1 MAITAQKLLPQKT
14 GGAMVPIKKSAITNI
29 TPIATKAAPAAETE
43 EKDTLVV
50 IKERCIEID
59 TLLKGSLAL
68 DKIRAEQS
76 RKKSEKKERAEGE
89 KELEKSDNKDEK
101 KGKGL
106 KLPKISFFDR
116 IKNFIKNVILGFIV
130 TRLIKF
136 APALANLL
144 SFLAPIGKF
153 IYNIGA
159 KLLEGFVNLVDFGYQ
174 IYDSG
179 RQFIKD
185 KLGDDAL
192 ANFDKLSGAIN
203 TMLNLALIAAMAT
216 MGGRQRGPRRRP
228 RRRPRR
234 FNQRTVRQ
242 RARNIQRIRR
252 QRRMQR
258 VAQRLAPV
266 VDAGRGVVQ
275 KGRKVV
281 DTAVD
286 LGQGVVQS
294 KPVQDLAKRG
304 GGLFDRIANNRFVKG
319 ATGLAQDF
327 GKAIYKGAVGT
338 TNFIGGLGK
347 KFGDSIKN
355 AYDGMKDFAK
365 KRYDDVI
372 KARDFLA
379 SKFKQGTQALG
390 NAVKGLAD
398 KAKEQFVKKIVEP
411 LQPIFKPLLEK
422 VKALGEK
429 FKDVLKKIP
438 GFDKVDGVLKKLGA
452 SGTEGLMKKL
462 GAKAIPIL
470 GGIVN
475 LLFAYDRIAQGD
487 TFGGLLEGVSGVFDL
502 SGAFGFVPGPAVSMA
517 IDSYMLARDFIP
529 QIQEG
534 EEAVI
539 GAAGLGGLK
548 TKMDNMAKKL
558 PDLSTIAK
566 FIVGGDPNKPLVGNK
581 TEKGETSGTDK
592 SNLGSTPNTNTTTN
606 TASGSRMGNFDVEA
620 SNNIVKVGKDL
631 ISQGFSVAEHP
642 DFSKRTDGQGGDYT
656 PGEGS
661 VAPVHSGRGH
671 YEGRALDVTDWRGT
685 LEDSKARYRSVLDSI
700 YNNGN
705 MARDML
711 LIHDSWGA
719 ADKTGKDGPSSRHKH
734 PEHMHIEVKDKGGFI
749 GKGLFKNMGGVEFVL
764 DHDSTKALEKMLPG
778 FLDAINKADGK
789 SVMKVLEQYA
799 SYDMPE
805 MIPVPVPQPIQNA
818 ASDAYGKVKS
828 AVTNVVVKG
837 KEAFSDILY
846 MR

>member
-1 MAITAQKLLPQKT
+1 MAP
-14 GGAMVPIKKSAITNI
+14 V
-29 TPIATKAAPAAETE
+29 
-43 EKDTLVV
+43 
-50 IKERCIEID
+50 
-59 TLLKGSLAL
+59 
-68 DKIRAEQS
+68 
-76 RKKSEKKERAEGE
+76 
-89 KELEKSDNKDEK
+89 
-101 KGKGL
+101 
-106 KLPKISFFDR
+106 
-116 IKNFIKNVILGFIV
+116 
-130 TRLIKF
+130 
-136 APALANLL
+136 
-144 SFLAPIGKF
+144 GKF
-153 IYNIGA
+153 IFAVGA
-159 KLLEGFVNLVDFGYQ
+159 KLLEGFVNLVDFGYK

-185 KLGDDAL
+185 KLGDEAL

-216 MGGRQRGPRRRP
+216 MGGRQRRP
-228 RRRPRR
+228 RRRPRQRPRR
-234 FNQRTVRQ
+234 FDQRRVRQ
-242 RARNIQRIRR
+242 RARNIQRLRR
-252 QRRMQR
+252 QRRMQK
-258 VAQRLAPV
+258 VTKRLAPIL
-266 VDAGRGVVQ
+266 DFGRGIVQ
-275 KGRKVV
+275 KGR
-281 DTAVD
+281 TAVSN
-286 LGQGVVQS
+286 VVQS

-319 ATGLAQDF
+319 ATDVARNVGS
-327 GKAIYKGAVGT
+327 AIKKGAVGT
-338 TNFIGGLGK
+338 GNFFGGLGK
-347 KFGDSIKN
+347 KFGGAIKN
-355 AYDGMKDFAK
+355 AYDGMADFAK

-372 KARDFLA
+372 KAKDFLA
-379 SKFKQGTQALG
+379 NKFKQGTQALG
-390 NAVKGLAD
+390 NAAKGLAD
-398 KAKEQFVKKIVEP
+398 KAKEAFVKKVLEP

-422 VKALGEK
+422 VKSLGEK
-429 FKDVLKKIP
+429 FKDVLKKVP
-438 GFDKVDGVLKKLGA
+438 GFDKVDGVLKKIGA
-452 SGTEGLMKKL
+452 SSGEGLMKKL

-487 TFGGLLEGVSGVFDL
+487 TLGGLLEGVSGVFDL
-502 SGAFGFVPGPAVSMA
+502 SGAFGFVPGPGISMA

-548 TKMDNMAKKL
+548 SQLDNMAKGL

-592 SNLGSTPNTNTTTN
+592 SNLGSTPTTTDN
-606 TASGSRMGNFDVEA
+606 TSSASRMGNFDVEA
-620 SNNIVKVGKDL
+620 SNNIVKVCKDL

-642 DFSKRTDGQGGDYT
+642 DFTKTPTASGGTYT

-661 VAPVHSGRGH
+661 VSNVHSGRGH
-671 YEGRALDVTDWRGT
+671 YESRAIDVTDWRGT

-705 MARDML
+705 MAQDML

-719 ADKTGKDGPSSRHKH
+719 ADKGGKNGPGSHAH
-734 PEHMHIEVKDKGGFI
+734 PTHMHIEVKDKGGFI
-749 GKGLFKNMGGVEFVL
+749 GQGLFKNMGGIEFVL
-764 DHDSTKALEKMLPG
+764 DHDTTKALEKKLPG
-778 FLDAINKADGK
+778 FLNAINKADGK

-818 ASDAYGKVKS
+818 ASDAYGKAKS
-828 AVTNVVVKG
+828 AVTNIVAKG
-837 KEAFSDILY
+837 KEMFSDILY

>member
-14 GGAMVPIKKSAITNI
+14 GGAMVPIKKSAITKI
-29 TPIATKAAPAAETE
+29 APIGTKKSVGSEKK
-43 EKDTLVV
+43 KDTLVV

-116 IKNFIKNVILGFIV
+116 IKDFIKNVILGFIV
-130 TRLIKF
+130 TRLIQF

-228 RRRPRR
+228 RSRPRSR
-234 FNQRTVRQ
+234 FDRTRVRQ

-258 VAQRLAPV
+258 VTQRLAPITQ
-266 VDAGRGVVQ
+266 AGRGF
-275 KGRKVV
+275 
-281 DTAVD
+281 
-286 LGQGVVQS
+286 
-294 KPVQDLAKRG
+294 
-304 GGLFDRIANNRFVKG
+304 FDRIANNRFVKG

-355 AYDGMKDFAK
+355 AYDGMADFAK

-379 SKFKQGTQALG
+379 NKFKQGTQALG
-390 NAVKGLAD
+390 NAAKGLAD
-398 KAKEQFVKKIVEP
+398 KAKEAFAKKVLEP

-422 VKALGEK
+422 VKSLGEK

-452 SGTEGLMKKL
+452 SSGEGLMKKL

-487 TFGGLLEGVSGVFDL
+487 TFGGLLEGI
-502 SGAFGFVPGPAVSMA
+502 SGAFDLAGLVPGLQWGPGVSMA
-517 IDSYMLARDFIP
+517 IDAYMLARDFIP

-548 TKMDNMAKKL
+548 NQIDNMAKKL

-581 TEKGETSGTDK
+581 TDTGETSGTNK
-592 SNLGSTPNTNTTTN
+592 SNLGSTPTTTTN
-606 TASGSRMGNFDVEA
+606 AASGSRMGNFNVDA

-642 DFSKRTDGQGGDYT
+642 DFTKTPTASGGTYT

-661 VAPVHSGRGH
+661 VSNVHQGRGH
-671 YEGRALDVTDWRGT
+671 YESRAIDVTDWRGT

-705 MARDML
+705 MAQDML

-749 GKGLFKNMGGVEFVL
+749 GQGLFKNMGGVEFVL

-805 MIPVPVPQPIQNA
+805 VIPVPVPQPIQNS
-818 ASDAYGKVKS
+818 ASDVYGKAKS
-828 AVTNVVVKG
+828 AVTNVIAKG
-837 KEAFSDILY
+837 KEAFSDMLY

>member
-14 GGAMVPIKKSAITNI
+14 GGAMVPIKKSAITKI
-29 TPIATKAAPAAETE
+29 APIGTKKSVGSEKK
-43 EKDTLVV
+43 KDTLVV

-59 TLLKGSLAL
+59 TLLRGSLAL

-76 RKKSEKKERAEGE
+76 RKKSEKRERAEGE

-101 KGKGL
+101 KAKGL
-106 KLPKISFFDR
+106 NLPKISFFDR

-136 APALANLL
+136 APQIAKVL

-153 IYNIGA
+153 IFAVGA
-159 KLLEGFVNLVDFGYQ
+159 KLLEGFVNLVDFGYK

-185 KLGDDAL
+185 KLGDEAL

-228 RRRPRR
+228 RSRQKPRFDQRR
-234 FNQRTVRQ
+234 VRQ

-252 QRRMQR
+252 QRRMQK
-258 VAQRLAPV
+258 VTQRLAPI
-266 VDAGRGVVQ
+266 AETVVQ
-275 KGRKVV
+275 KGKKVV
-281 DTAVD
+281 DTTVD
-286 LGQGVVQS
+286 LGQSVVKS

-347 KFGDSIKN
+347 QFGDSIKN
-355 AYDGMKDFAK
+355 AYDGMADFAK

-372 KARDFLA
+372 KAKDFLA
-379 SKFKQGTQALG
+379 NKFKQGTQALG
-390 NAVKGLAD
+390 NAAKGLAD
-398 KAKEQFVKKIVEP
+398 KAKEQFVKRIVEP

-422 VKALGEK
+422 VKSLGEK
-429 FKDVLKKIP
+429 FGDILKKIP

-452 SGTEGLMKKL
+452 ASSDGLMKKL
-462 GAKAIPIL
+462 GAKAIPVL

-487 TFGGLLEGVSGVFDL
+487 TFGGLLEGVSGAFDL
-502 SGAFGFVPGPAVSMA
+502 SGAFGFAPGPAVSMV
-517 IDSYMLARDFIP
+517 IDTYMLARDFIP

-548 TKMDNMAKKL
+548 SQLDNMAKGL

-581 TEKGETSGTDK
+581 TDKGETSGTTK
-592 SNLGSTPNTNTTTN
+592 SDLGSTPTTPTT
-606 TASGSRMGNFDVEA
+606 TASGSGN
-620 SNNIVKVGKDL
+620 VKVGGSNVVAIGKDL
-631 ISQGFSVAEHP
+631 ANKGFTVAEHP
-642 DFSKRTDGQGGDYT
+642 DFTKDTSGGRYT

-661 VAPVHSGRGH
+661 VSDVHKGRGH
-671 YEGRALDVTDWRGT
+671 YEGRAIDVTNFRGGDPEYKQAYLPVLNS
-685 LEDSKARYRSVLDSI
+685 LETNPAIK
-700 YNNGN
+700 
-705 MARDML
+705 M
-711 LIHDSWGA
+711 LIHDTWGFY
-719 ADKTGKDGPSSRHKH
+719 KDGNKSGPGSYGHS
-734 PEHMHIEVKDKGGFI
+734 EHMHIEVKDKGGFI
-749 GKGLFKNMGGVEFVL
+749 GQGLFKNMGGVEFVL
-764 DHDSTKALEKMLPG
+764 DHDSTKVLEQKLPG

-818 ASDAYGKVKS
+818 ASDAYGKAKS
-828 AVTNVVVKG
+828 AVTNVIAKG

>member
-14 GGAMVPIKKSAITNI
+14 GGAMVPIKKSAITKI
-29 TPIATKAAPAAETE
+29 APIGTKKSVGSEKK
-43 EKDTLVV
+43 KDTLVV

-116 IKNFIKNVILGFIV
+116 IKDFIKNVILGFIV
-130 TRLIKF
+130 TRLIQF

-228 RRRPRR
+228 RSRPRSR
-234 FNQRTVRQ
+234 FDRTRVRQ

-252 QRRMQR
+252 QRRMQQ
-258 VAQRLAPV
+258 VTQRLAPITQ
-266 VDAGRGVVQ
+266 AGRGF
-275 KGRKVV
+275 
-281 DTAVD
+281 
-286 LGQGVVQS
+286 
-294 KPVQDLAKRG
+294 
-304 GGLFDRIANNRFVKG
+304 FDRIANNRFVKG
-319 ATGLAQDF
+319 ATDVAQNI
-327 GKAIYKGAVGT
+327 GGAIYKGAVGT
-338 TNFIGGLGK
+338 GNFFGGLGK
-347 KFGDSIKN
+347 KFGDSIKS
-355 AYDGMKDFAK
+355 AYDGMADFAK
-365 KRYDDVI
+365 KRYDQVI

-379 SKFKQGTQALG
+379 GKFKQGTQALG

-398 KAKEQFVKKIVEP
+398 KAKEQFVKKVLEP
-411 LQPIFKPLLEK
+411 LQPILKPLTEK
-422 VKALGEK
+422 VRSLGK
-429 FKDVLKKIP
+429 QFGDLLKKIP
-438 GFDKVDGVLKKLGA
+438 GFDKVDGVLKKIGA
-452 SGTEGLMKKL
+452 SSGEGLMKKL

-487 TFGGLLEGVSGVFDL
+487 TFGGLLEGI
-502 SGAFGFVPGPAVSMA
+502 SGAFDLAGLVPGLQWGPGVSMA
-517 IDSYMLARDFIP
+517 IDAYMLARDFIP

-548 TKMDNMAKKL
+548 NQIDNMAKKL

-581 TEKGETSGTDK
+581 TDTGETSGTNK
-592 SNLGSTPNTNTTTN
+592 SNLGSTPTTTTN
-606 TASGSRMGNFDVEA
+606 AASGSRMGNFNVDA

-642 DFSKRTDGQGGDYT
+642 DFTKTPTASGGTYT

-661 VAPVHSGRGH
+661 VSNVHQGRGH
-671 YEGRALDVTDWRGT
+671 YESRAIDVTDWRGT

-705 MARDML
+705 MAQDML

-749 GKGLFKNMGGVEFVL
+749 GQGLFKNMGGVEFVL

-805 MIPVPVPQPIQNA
+805 VIPVPVPQPIQNS
-818 ASDAYGKVKS
+818 ASDVYGKAKS
-828 AVTNVVVKG
+828 AVTNVIAKG
-837 KEAFSDILY
+837 KEAFSDMLY

>member
-1 MAITAQKLLPQKT
+1 MQK
-14 GGAMVPIKKSAITNI
+14 
-29 TPIATKAAPAAETE
+29 
-43 EKDTLVV
+43 
-50 IKERCIEID
+50 
-59 TLLKGSLAL
+59 
-68 DKIRAEQS
+68 
-76 RKKSEKKERAEGE
+76 
-89 KELEKSDNKDEK
+89 
-101 KGKGL
+101 
-106 KLPKISFFDR
+106 
-116 IKNFIKNVILGFIV
+116 V
-130 TRLIKF
+130 T
-136 APALANLL
+136 
-144 SFLAPIGKF
+144 
-153 IYNIGA
+153 
-159 KLLEGFVNLVDFGYQ
+159 
-174 IYDSG
+174 
-179 RQFIKD
+179 
-185 KLGDDAL
+185 
-192 ANFDKLSGAIN
+192 
-203 TMLNLALIAAMAT
+203 
-216 MGGRQRGPRRRP
+216 
-228 RRRPRR
+228 
-234 FNQRTVRQ
+234 
-242 RARNIQRIRR
+242 
-252 QRRMQR
+252 
-258 VAQRLAPV
+258 QRLAPV

-304 GGLFDRIANNRFVKG
+304 QGLFDRIANNKFVKS

-347 KFGDSIKN
+347 KFGGAIKN
-355 AYDGMKDFAK
+355 AYDGMADFAK

-379 SKFKQGTQALG
+379 NKFKQGTQALG
-390 NAVKGLAD
+390 NAAKGLAD

-422 VKALGEK
+422 VKSLGEK

-452 SGTEGLMKKL
+452 SSGEGLMKKI

-487 TFGGLLEGVSGVFDL
+487 TLGGLLEGVSGAFDL
-502 SGAFGFVPGPAVSMA
+502 SGAFGFVPGPGISMA

-548 TKMDNMAKKL
+548 SQLDNMAKGL

-581 TEKGETSGTDK
+581 TEKGETSGTTK
-592 SNLGSTPNTNTTTN
+592 SNLGSTPTTTTTTN
-606 TASGSRMGNFDVEA
+606 TASGSRMGNFDVDA

-661 VAPVHSGRGH
+661 VSNVHSGRGH
-671 YEGRALDVTDWRGT
+671 YESRAIDVTDWRGT

-705 MARDML
+705 MAQDML

-719 ADKTGKDGPSSRHKH
+719 ADKTGKDGPGSHAHK
-734 PEHMHIEVKDKGGFI
+734 EHMHIEVKDKGGFI
-749 GKGLFKNMGGVEFVL
+749 GQGLFKNMGGVEFVL

-805 MIPVPVPQPIQNA
+805 VIPVPVPQPIQNA
-818 ASDAYGKVKS
+818 ASDAYGKAKS
-828 AVTNVVVKG
+828 AVTNVIAKG
-837 KEAFSDILY
+837 KEAFSDMLY

>member
-1 MAITAQKLLPQKT
+1 MAIAAQKLLPQKT
-14 GGAMVPIKKSAITNI
+14 GGAMVPINKSAITKI
-29 TPIATKAAPAAETE
+29 TPIGVKKPADANPAEGE

-68 DKIRAEQS
+68 DKIRADQL
-76 RKKSEKKERAEGE
+76 RKKSEKKERTEGE

-136 APALANLL
+136 APQIAKVL

-153 IYNIGA
+153 IFAVGA
-159 KLLEGFVNLVDFGYQ
+159 KLLEGFVNLVDFGYK

-179 RQFIKD
+179 RKFIGD
-185 KLGDDAL
+185 KLGDEAL

-216 MGGRQRGPRRRP
+216 MGGRQRGPRRPKRP
-228 RRRPRR
+228 RRPRR
-234 FNQRTVRQ
+234 FDPKKVRD
-242 RARNIQRIRR
+242 RARNIQKLRR

-266 VDAGRGVVQ
+266 VDAGRSVAQ
-275 KGRKVV
+275 RGR
-281 DTAVD
+281 TAVTN
-286 LGQGVVQS
+286 VVQS
-294 KPVQDLAKRG
+294 KPVQNLARRG
-304 GGLFDRIANNRFVKG
+304 GGLFDRIANNSFVKG
-319 ATGLAQDF
+319 ATDF
-327 GKAIYKGAVGT
+327 GKSIYKGAVGT

-347 KFGDSIKN
+347 KFGSSITN
-355 AYDGMKDFAK
+355 AYDGMKDLAK
-365 KRYDDVI
+365 KKYDDII
-372 KARDFLA
+372 KAKDFLA
-379 SKFKQGTQALG
+379 NKFKQGTQALG
-390 NAVKGLAD
+390 NATKGLAD
-398 KAKEQFVKKIVEP
+398 KAKEQFVKKILEP
-411 LQPIFKPLLEK
+411 LQPILKPLTEK
-422 VKALGEK
+422 VRSLGKK
-429 FKDVLKKIP
+429 FGDLLKKIP
-438 GFDKVDGVLKKLGA
+438 GFDKVDGVLKKIGA
-452 SGTEGLMKKL
+452 GSTEGIAKKL

-487 TFGGLLEGVSGVFDL
+487 TFGGLLEGI
-502 SGAFGFVPGPAVSMA
+502 SGAFDLAGLVPGLQWGPGVSMA
-517 IDSYMLARDFIP
+517 IDTYMLARDFIP

-539 GAAGLGGLK
+539 GAVGLGGLK
-548 TKMDNMAKKL
+548 NSMDNMAKKL

-581 TEKGETSGTDK
+581 TEKGETSGTTK
-592 SNLGSTPNTNTTTN
+592 SNLGSTPNTNTN
-606 TASGSRMGNFDVEA
+606 TASASRMGNFDVEA
-620 SNNIVKVGKDL
+620 SNDITKVGKDL

-642 DFSKRTDGQGGDYT
+642 DFTKTPTASGGSYT
-656 PGEGS
+656 PGKGNVS
-661 VAPVHSGRGH
+661 NVHSGAGH
-671 YEGRALDVTDWRGT
+671 YESRAIDVTDWRGT
-685 LEDSKARYRSVLDSI
+685 LEDSKARYRSVLDSV

-705 MARDML
+705 MAKDML

-719 ADKTGKDGPSSRHKH
+719 ADKSGKNAPGSHAH
-734 PEHMHIEVKDKGGFI
+734 PTHMHIEVKDRGGFI

-764 DHDSTKALEKMLPG
+764 DHDTTKALEKTLPG
-778 FLDAINKADGK
+778 FLNAINKADGK

-805 MIPVPVPQPIQNA
+805 MIPVPIPQPIQNA
-818 ASDAYGKVKS
+818 ASDAYGKAKS
-828 AVTNVVVKG
+828 AVTNVIVKS

>member
-1 MAITAQKLLPQKT
+1 MAIAAQKLLPQKT
-14 GGAMVPIKKSAITNI
+14 GGAMVPINKSAITKI
-29 TPIATKAAPAAETE
+29 TPIGVKKPAAANPAEGE

-68 DKIRAEQS
+68 DKIRADQS
-76 RKKSEKKERAEGE
+76 RKKSEKKERTEGE

-136 APALANLL
+136 APQIAKVL

-153 IYNIGA
+153 IFAVGA
-159 KLLEGFVNLVDFGYQ
+159 KLLEGFVNLVDFGYK

-179 RQFIKD
+179 RKFIGD
-185 KLGDDAL
+185 KLGEDAL

-228 RRRPRR
+228 RARPRR
-234 FNQRTVRQ
+234 FDPKDVKNRAKNIRKIRNQRRLQQVTR
-242 RARNIQRIRR
+242 
-252 QRRMQR
+252 
-258 VAQRLAPV
+258 RLAPV
-266 VDAGRGVVQ
+266 VDAGRSVAQ
-275 KGRKVV
+275 RGR
-281 DTAVD
+281 TAVTN
-286 LGQGVVQS
+286 VVQS
-294 KPVQDLAKRG
+294 KPVQNLARRG

-319 ATGLAQDF
+319 ATDF
-327 GKAIYKGAVGT
+327 SKAIYTGAVGT

-347 KFGDSIKN
+347 KFGSSITN

-372 KARDFLA
+372 KAKDFLA
-379 SKFKQGTQALG
+379 NKFKQGTQALG
-390 NAVKGLAD
+390 NAAKGLGE
-398 KAKEQFVKKIVEP
+398 KAKEAFVKKIIEP

-422 VKALGEK
+422 VKSLGKK
-429 FKDVLKKIP
+429 FGDVLKKIP
-438 GFDKVDGVLKKLGA
+438 GFDKVDGVLKKIGA
-452 SGTEGLMKKL
+452 GSTEGIAKKL

-487 TFGGLLEGVSGVFDL
+487 TFGGLLEGISGAFDL
-502 SGAFGFVPGPAVSMA
+502 SGAFGFVPGPPVSMA
-517 IDSYMLARDFIP
+517 IDTYMLAREFIP

-539 GAAGLGGLK
+539 SAAGLGGLK
-548 TKMDNMAKKL
+548 NSMDNMAKKL

-581 TEKGETSGTDK
+581 TEKGETSGTTK
-592 SNLGSTPNTNTTTN
+592 SNLGSTPNTNT
-606 TASGSRMGNFDVEA
+606 ASASRMGNFDVEA
-620 SNNIVKVGKDL
+620 SNDITKVGKDL

-642 DFSKRTDGQGGDYT
+642 DFTKTPTASGGSYT
-656 PGEGS
+656 PGKGNVS
-661 VAPVHSGRGH
+661 NVHSGAGH
-671 YEGRALDVTDWRGT
+671 YESRAIDVTDWRGT
-685 LEDSKARYRSVLDSI
+685 LEDSKARYRSVLDSV

-705 MARDML
+705 MAKDML

-719 ADKTGKDGPSSRHKH
+719 ADKSGKNAPGSHAH
-734 PEHMHIEVKDKGGFI
+734 PTHMHIEVKDRGGFI
-749 GKGLFKNMGGVEFVL
+749 GKGLFRNKGGVEFVL
-764 DHDSTKALEKMLPG
+764 DHDTTKALEQTLPG
-778 FLDAINKADGK
+778 FLNAINKADGK
-789 SVMKVLEQYA
+789 SVMDVLGKYA

-805 MIPVPVPQPIQNA
+805 IIPVPVPQPIQNA
-818 ASDAYGKVKS
+818 ASDGYGKAKS
-828 AVTNVVVKG
+828 AVTNVMVKG

>member
-14 GGAMVPIKKSAITNI
+14 GGAMVPMKRSAITKI
-29 TPIATKAAPAAETE
+29 APIGTKKSVGSEKK
-43 EKDTLVV
+43 KDTLVV

-116 IKNFIKNVILGFIV
+116 IKDFIKNVILGFIV
-130 TRLIKF
+130 TRLIQF

-228 RRRPRR
+228 RSRPRSR
-234 FNQRTVRQ
+234 FDRTRVRQ

-258 VAQRLAPV
+258 VTQRLAPITQ
-266 VDAGRGVVQ
+266 AGRGF
-275 KGRKVV
+275 
-281 DTAVD
+281 
-286 LGQGVVQS
+286 
-294 KPVQDLAKRG
+294 
-304 GGLFDRIANNRFVKG
+304 FDRIANNRFVKG

-347 KFGDSIKN
+347 KFGASIKN
-355 AYDGMKDFAK
+355 AYDGMADFAK

-379 SKFKQGTQALG
+379 NKFKQGTQALG
-390 NAVKGLAD
+390 NAAKGLAD

-422 VKALGEK
+422 VKSLGEK

-452 SGTEGLMKKL
+452 SSGEGLMKKL

-502 SGAFGFVPGPAVSMA
+502 SGAFGFAPGPAVSMA

-539 GAAGLGGLK
+539 GAVGLGGLK
-548 TKMDNMAKKL
+548 TQMDNMAKKL

-581 TEKGETSGTDK
+581 TDTGETSGTTK
-592 SNLGSTPNTNTTTN
+592 SNLGSTPNTNTN
-606 TASGSRMGNFDVEA
+606 TASASRMGNFDVEA

-642 DFSKRTDGQGGDYT
+642 DFTKTPTASGGTYT

-661 VAPVHSGRGH
+661 VSNVHQGRGH
-671 YEGRALDVTDWRGT
+671 YESRAIDVTDWRGT

-705 MARDML
+705 MAQDML

-719 ADKTGKDGPSSRHKH
+719 ADKTGKNGPGKHSH

-749 GKGLFKNMGGVEFVL
+749 GQGIFQNKGGVEFVL
-764 DHDSTKALEKMLPG
+764 DHDTTKALEKTLPG
-778 FLDAINKADGK
+778 FLNAINKADGK

-818 ASDAYGKVKS
+818 ASDVYGKAKS
-828 AVTNVVVKG
+828 AVTNVIAKG
-837 KEAFSDILY
+837 KEAFSDMLY

>member
-29 TPIATKAAPAAETE
+29 TPIATKAPPAADPAETE

-89 KELEKSDNKDEK
+89 EELEKSDNKDEK
-101 KGKGL
+101 KAKSL
-106 KLPKISFFDR
+106 NLPKISFFDR

-136 APALANLL
+136 APEIARVL

-153 IYNIGA
+153 IFAIGA
-159 KLLEGFVNLVDFGYQ
+159 KLLEGFVNLVDFGYK

-185 KLGDDAL
+185 KLGDEAL

-228 RRRPRR
+228 RPRQRPR
-234 FNQRTVRQ
+234 FDQRRVRQ

-252 QRRMQR
+252 QRRMQK
-258 VAQRLAPV
+258 VTQRLAPI
-266 VDAGRGVVQ
+266 AETVVQ

-281 DTAVD
+281 DTTVD
-286 LGQGVVQS
+286 LGQSVVQS
-294 KPVQDLAKRG
+294 KPVQDLARKG

-355 AYDGMKDFAK
+355 AYDGMADFAK

-379 SKFKQGTQALG
+379 NKFKQGTQALG
-390 NAVKGLAD
+390 NAAKGLAD

-422 VKALGEK
+422 VKSLGEK

-452 SGTEGLMKKL
+452 SSGEGLMKKL

-548 TKMDNMAKKL
+548 NQMDNMAKKL

-581 TEKGETSGTDK
+581 TDKGETSGTNK
-592 SNLGSTPNTNTTTN
+592 SDLGSTPNTNTN

-642 DFSKRTDGQGGDYT
+642 DFTKTPTASGGTFT

-661 VAPVHSGRGH
+661 VSNVHQGRGH
-671 YEGRALDVTDWRGT
+671 YESRAIDVTDWRGT

-705 MARDML
+705 MAQDML

-719 ADKTGKDGPSSRHKH
+719 ADKTGKDGPGSHAH
-734 PEHMHIEVKDKGGFI
+734 PTHMHVEVKDKGGFI
-749 GKGLFKNMGGVEFVL
+749 GQGLFKNMGGVEFVL
-764 DHDSTKALEKMLPG
+764 DHDTTKALEKTLPG
-778 FLDAINKADGK
+778 FLNAINKADGK

-805 MIPVPVPQPIQNA
+805 VIPVPVPQPIQNA
-818 ASDAYGKVKS
+818 ASDAYGKAKS
-828 AVTNVVVKG
+828 AVTNIVAKG
-837 KEAFSDILY
+837 KEMFSDILY

>member
-1 MAITAQKLLPQKT
+1 MAVSTQKLLPQKT
-14 GGAMVPIKKSAITNI
+14 GGAMVPIKKSAITKI
-29 TPIATKAAPAAETE
+29 TPIGTKKSVGGDEK
-43 EKDTLVV
+43 KDTLVV

-116 IKNFIKNVILGFIV
+116 IKDFIKNVILGFIV
-130 TRLIKF
+130 TRLIQF

-153 IYNIGA
+153 IYNVGA

-185 KLGDDAL
+185 KLGDEAL

-228 RRRPRR
+228 RSRPRSR
-234 FNQRTVRQ
+234 FDQRRVRQ

-252 QRRMQR
+252 QRRMQQ
-258 VAQRLAPV
+258 VTQRLAPV
-266 VDAGRGVVQ
+266 TQAGRGF
-275 KGRKVV
+275 
-281 DTAVD
+281 
-286 LGQGVVQS
+286 
-294 KPVQDLAKRG
+294 
-304 GGLFDRIANNRFVKG
+304 FDRIANNRFVKG
-319 ATGLAQDF
+319 ATDVAQNI
-327 GKAIYKGAVGT
+327 GGAIYKGAVGT
-338 TNFIGGLGK
+338 GNFFSGLGR
-347 KFGDSIKN
+347 KFGDSIKS
-355 AYDGMKDFAK
+355 AYDGMADFAK
-365 KRYDDVI
+365 KRYDQVI

-379 SKFKQGTQALG
+379 GKFKQGTQALG

-398 KAKEQFVKKIVEP
+398 KAKEQFVKKVLEP

-422 VKALGEK
+422 VKSLGEK

-438 GFDKVDGVLKKLGA
+438 GFDKVDGVLKKIGA
-452 SGTEGLMKKL
+452 SSGEGLMKKL

-487 TFGGLLEGVSGVFDL
+487 TLGGLLEGVSGIFDL
-502 SGAFGFVPGPAVSMA
+502 SGAFGFVPGPGVSMA

-548 TKMDNMAKKL
+548 SQLDNMAKKL

-581 TEKGETSGTDK
+581 TDTGETSGSNK
-592 SNLGSTPNTNTTTN
+592 SNLGSTPTTTTN
-606 TASGSRMGNFDVEA
+606 AASGSRMGNFNVAA

-642 DFSKRTDGQGGDYT
+642 DFTKRTDGQGGSYT
-656 PGEGS
+656 PGEGTVS
-661 VAPVHSGRGH
+661 NVHQGRGH
-671 YEGRALDVTDWRGT
+671 YESRAIDVTDWRGT

-705 MARDML
+705 MAQDML

-719 ADKTGKDGPSSRHKH
+719 ADKTGKNGPGKHSH

-749 GKGLFKNMGGVEFVL
+749 GQGIFQNKGGVEFVL
-764 DHDSTKALEKMLPG
+764 DHDTTKALEKTLPG
-778 FLDAINKADGK
+778 FLNAINKADGK

-818 ASDAYGKVKS
+818 ASDVYGKAKT
-828 AVTNVVVKG
+828 AVSNVVAKG

>member
-14 GGAMVPIKKSAITNI
+14 GGAMVPIKKSAITKI
-29 TPIATKAAPAAETE
+29 TPIGVKKPVDADPAETE
-43 EKDTLVV
+43 EKDTIVV

-59 TLLKGSLAL
+59 TLLRGSLAL

-76 RKKSEKKERAEGE
+76 RKKSEKRERAEGE

-101 KGKGL
+101 KAKGL
-106 KLPKISFFDR
+106 NLPKISFFDR

-136 APALANLL
+136 APQIAKVL

-153 IYNIGA
+153 IFAVGA
-159 KLLEGFVNLVDFGYQ
+159 KLLEGFVNLVDFGYK

-179 RQFIKD
+179 RKFIKD
-185 KLGDDAL
+185 KLGDEAL

-216 MGGRQRGPRRRP
+216 MGGRQRGPKRP
-228 RRRPRR
+228 KRPRRPRR
-234 FNQRTVRQ
+234 FDPKEVRD
-242 RARNIQRIRR
+242 RARNIQRLRR

-258 VAQRLAPV
+258 VAQRFAPIL
-266 VDAGRGVVQ
+266 DFGRGLVQ
-275 KGRKVV
+275 RGR
-281 DTAVD
+281 TAAT
-286 LGQGVVQS
+286 GVIQS
-294 KPVQDLAKRG
+294 KPVQDLARRG
-304 GGLFDRIANNRFVKG
+304 GGLFDRIANNRFVRG

-327 GKAIYKGAVGT
+327 GQAIYKGAVGT
-338 TNFIGGLGK
+338 TNFIGGLGRQ
-347 KFGDSIKN
+347 FGNSIKN
-355 AYDGMKDFAK
+355 AYDGMADFAK

-379 SKFKQGTQALG
+379 NKFKQGTQALG
-390 NAVKGLAD
+390 NAVKGLGE
-398 KAKEQFVKKIVEP
+398 KAKEQFAKRIIEP
-411 LQPIFKPLLEK
+411 LRPLFEPLIAK
-422 VKALGEK
+422 VKSLGES
-429 FKDVLKKIP
+429 FGDVLKKIP

-452 SGTEGLMKKL
+452 ASSDGLLKKL

-475 LLFAYDRIAQGD
+475 LLFAYDRLAQGD
-487 TFGGLLEGVSGVFDL
+487 SFGGLLEGVSGVFDL
-502 SGAFGFVPGPAVSMA
+502 LPVFMGPPGLFGTKVSMA
-517 IDSYMLARDFIP
+517 IDTYMLARDFIP

-539 GAAGLGGLK
+539 GAVGLGGLK
-548 TKMDNMAKKL
+548 SQLDNVAKGL

-581 TEKGETSGTDK
+581 TDTGETSGTDK
-592 SNLGSTPNTNTTTN
+592 SNLGSTPNTNTN

-661 VAPVHSGRGH
+661 VSNVHSGRGH
-671 YEGRALDVTDWRGT
+671 YESRAIDVTDWRGT

-700 YNNGN
+700 YSNGN
-705 MARDML
+705 MAQDML

-719 ADKTGKDGPSSRHKH
+719 ADKTGKNGPGKHSH

-749 GKGLFKNMGGVEFVL
+749 GQGLFKNMGGVEFVL
-764 DHDSTKALEKMLPG
+764 DHDTTKALEKTLPG

-805 MIPVPVPQPIQNA
+805 MIPVPIPQPIQNA
-818 ASDAYGKVKS
+818 ASDVYGKAKS
-828 AVTNVVVKG
+828 AVTNVIAKG
-837 KEAFSDILY
+837 KEAFSDMLY

>member
-14 GGAMVPIKKSAITNI
+14 GGAMVPIKKSAITKI
-29 TPIATKAAPAAETE
+29 APIGTKKSVGSEKK
-43 EKDTLVV
+43 KDTLVV

-116 IKNFIKNVILGFIV
+116 IKDFIKNVILGFIV
-130 TRLIKF
+130 TRLIQF

-228 RRRPRR
+228 RSRPRSR
-234 FNQRTVRQ
+234 FDRTRVRQ

-258 VAQRLAPV
+258 VTQRLAPITQ
-266 VDAGRGVVQ
+266 AGRGF
-275 KGRKVV
+275 
-281 DTAVD
+281 
-286 LGQGVVQS
+286 
-294 KPVQDLAKRG
+294 
-304 GGLFDRIANNRFVKG
+304 FDRIANNRFVKG
-319 ATGLAQDF
+319 ATDVAQNI
-327 GKAIYKGAVGT
+327 GGAIYKGAVGT
-338 TNFIGGLGK
+338 GNFFGGLGK
-347 KFGDSIKN
+347 KFGDSIKS
-355 AYDGMKDFAK
+355 AYDGMADFAK
-365 KRYDDVI
+365 KRYDQVI

-379 SKFKQGTQALG
+379 GKFKQGTQALG

-398 KAKEQFVKKIVEP
+398 KAKEQFVKKVLEP
-411 LQPIFKPLLEK
+411 LQPILKPLTEK
-422 VKALGEK
+422 VRSLGK
-429 FKDVLKKIP
+429 QFGDLLKKIP
-438 GFDKVDGVLKKLGA
+438 GFDKVDGVLKKIGA
-452 SGTEGLMKKL
+452 SSGEGLMKKL

-487 TFGGLLEGVSGVFDL
+487 TFGGLLEGI
-502 SGAFGFVPGPAVSMA
+502 SGAFDLAGLVPGLQWGPGVSMA
-517 IDSYMLARDFIP
+517 IDAYMLARDFIP

-548 TKMDNMAKKL
+548 NQIDNMAKKL

-581 TEKGETSGTDK
+581 TDTGETSGTNK
-592 SNLGSTPNTNTTTN
+592 SNLGSTPTTTTN
-606 TASGSRMGNFDVEA
+606 AASGSRMGNFNVDA

-642 DFSKRTDGQGGDYT
+642 DFTKTPTASGGTYT

-661 VAPVHSGRGH
+661 VSNVHQGRGH
-671 YEGRALDVTDWRGT
+671 YESRAIDVTDWRGT

-705 MARDML
+705 MAQDML

-749 GKGLFKNMGGVEFVL
+749 GQGLFKNMGGVEFVL

-805 MIPVPVPQPIQNA
+805 VIPVPVPQPIQNS
-818 ASDAYGKVKS
+818 ASDVYGKAKS
-828 AVTNVVVKG
+828 AVTNVIAKG
-837 KEAFSDILY
+837 KEAFSDMLY